1 MQDHKVQLVTILA
14 GYASTDVLSAA
25 TQRWI
30 AALHSISHRMVM
42 VFDQNQLLTPPAC
55 VENDSSI
62 HLICEK
68 HGAYDFGSYQRGLAF
83 AEQQGWLTDASHVLL
98 CNDSVVGPFGDFESF
113 MEPML
118 NSKDSLWGISESY
131 LYRPHLQSYF
141 LLMSRDLFLC
151 HAIQKFFKAVVV
163 QPSRHDV
170 IQSYELGFSKLVL
183 EEGFSWQVAF
193 KAGEMSDPMS
203 GEIVGNMTSYPLLML
218 RKNVPLIKVKAL
230 KDDRVNQDGLHRT
243 CRFIAGH
250 YPDMWDVV
258 CSEKSYHYAWQ
269 VAISVSVILNR
280 NEISNLKERL
290 TWVKKHPHPNLT
302 LVVTVDEDDID
313 FRVFLMRTFKRDIEH
328 GILVVFVFKSDM
340 YGREYLLRLLSIVKT
355 DWLLFSCSEFWSH
368 PGSLQVQ
375 INRIAKDP
383 TQKMLNGSLV
393 IWRHDFCF
401 TDTGLALLSSW
412 HEKHY

>member
-1 MQDHKVQLVTILA
+1 MQHHKIQLVTVLA
-14 GYASTDVLSAA
+14 GYASTGALSAA

-55 VENDSSI
+55 VVNDSSVY
-62 HLICEK
+62 LLCEK

-113 MEPML
+113 IEPMM
-118 NSKDSLWGISESY
+118 NSGDSLWGISESY

-141 LLMSRDLFLC
+141 LLMSRDLFSC
-151 HAIQKFFKAVVV
+151 HAIRKFFKTVAV

-170 IQSYELGFSKLVL
+170 IQFYELGFSKLVL
-183 EEGFSWQVAF
+183 EEGFSWQVAL
-193 KAGEMSDPMS
+193 KTGEMSDPMS
-203 GEIVGNMTSYPLLML
+203 GEIIGNMTSYPLLML
-218 RKNVPLIKVKAL
+218 RKNAPLIKVKAL
-230 KDDRVNQDGLHRT
+230 KDDRVNRDGLHRT
-243 CRFIAGH
+243 CRYIADY
-250 YPDMWDVV
+250 YPEMWDAV

-269 VAISVSVILNR
+269 AAISVSVILDR
-280 NEISNLKERL
+280 NEISNLEERL

-313 FRVFLMRTFKRDIEH
+313 CRVFLMRTFKRDIEH
-328 GILVVFVFKSDM
+328 GALVVFVFKSDM
-340 YGREYLLRLLSIVKT
+340 HGREYLLRLLSIVKT
-355 DWLLFSCSEFWSH
+355 DWLLFSCSELWGH

-375 INRIAKDP
+375 LKRIARDP
-383 TQKMLNGSLV
+383 TQKILNESPV

-412 HEKHY
+412 HEKYY

>member
-1 MQDHKVQLVTILA
+1 MQHHKVQLVTILA

-25 TQRWI
+25 TQHWI

-55 VENDSSI
+55 VENDSSVR
-62 HLICEK
+62 LICEK

-170 IQSYELGFSKLVL
+170 IQSYELGFSKHVL

-203 GEIVGNMTSYPLLML
+203 GEIVGNITSYPLLML

-290 TWVKKHPHPNLT
+290 TWV
-302 LVVTVDEDDID
+302 
-313 FRVFLMRTFKRDIEH
+313 
-328 GILVVFVFKSDM
+328 
-340 YGREYLLRLLSIVKT
+340 
-355 DWLLFSCSEFWSH
+355 
-368 PGSLQVQ
+368 
-375 INRIAKDP
+375 
-383 TQKMLNGSLV
+383 
-393 IWRHDFCF
+393 
-401 TDTGLALLSSW
+401 
-412 HEKHY
+412 

>member
-1 MQDHKVQLVTILA
+1 MQHHKVQLVTVLA
-14 GYASTDVLSAA
+14 GYASTGVLSAA

-55 VENDSSI
+55 VENNSSV

-68 HGAYDFGSYQRGLAF
+68 HGAYDFGSYRRGLAF

-118 NSKDSLWGISESY
+118 SSEDSLWGISESY

-170 IQSYELGFSKLVL
+170 IQSYELGFSKIVL

-269 VAISVSVILNR
+269 VAISASVILNR

-355 DWLLFSCSEFWSH
+355 DWLLFSCSELWSH

-375 INRIAKDP
+375 IKRIAKDP
-383 TQKMLNGSLV
+383 TQKMLNGSLA

-412 HEKHY
+412 HEKQY